1 MVSSSR
7 ENGHHIQR
15 ALRRQKLALAIIR
28 SAFGS
33 VLVGVISV
41 TLDTRYLNRFR
52 ALVRQHG
59 VSSFIASLALID
71 QHGAIVE
78 GQHPCPSCSDD
89 MTYTAHLGQESLR
102 WGDAFITMCP
112 HGIYLWSIPVTDNNE
127 LIGSI
132 LSGANTPNDQSQV
145 TQFTQSARHLL
156 HLACK
161 HNLTN
166 AALLRC
172 HAEEAAR
179 EADKAQAIHSLKGER
194 YTSVREVYL
203 REEANLISSIK
214 TNEVGQAREI
224 LNVILTE
231 VYALGGQDFELLKAL
246 VLELVV
252 VMYRTAVEAGG
263 DPVELLGLNYA
274 SIQEYA
280 TISDEETLTP
290 WLVQHLERLMAAIRN
305 SDERPVEV
313 QLQLALRYM
322 QEHLA
327 EPISRDDVA
336 AAALMSSS
344 HLAHLLRA
352 KLNRSY
358 TELLSE
364 MRINAARQLLVR
376 TCKSLAQI
384 AAETGF
390 SDQSYFTKVF
400 KQQVHMTPGEYRRLH
415 SE

>member
-1 MVSSSR
+1 M
-7 ENGHHIQR
+7 
-15 ALRRQKLALAIIR
+15 
-28 SAFGS
+28 
-33 VLVGVISV
+33 GVISV
-41 TLDTRYLNRFR
+41 ALDSKFSKRYR
-52 ALVRQHG
+52 ALARQYR
-59 VSSFIASLALID
+59 ASDFNAPLALAD
-71 QHGAIVE
+71 QQGSIVA
-78 GQHPCPSCSDD
+78 GQHPCTPCSANLE
-89 MTYTAHLGQESLR
+89 YTAHLGKESLR
-102 WGDAFITMCP
+102 WGDAFIAMCP
-112 HGIYLWSIPVTDNNE
+112 HGVYLWSIPVTDNNE
-127 LIGSI
+127 LVGSI
-132 LSGANTPNDQSQV
+132 LSGANPPNDQSQV
-145 TQFTQSARHLL
+145 TRFTATARRLL
-156 HLACK
+156 RLACK

-203 REEANLISSIK
+203 REEPNLIAAIK
-214 TNEVGQAREI
+214 TNEVAKAREI
-224 LNVILTE
+224 LNIILTE
-231 VYALGGQDFELLKAL
+231 VYALGEHDFELLKAL

-280 TISDEETLTP
+280 TITDEETLTP
-290 WLVQHLERLMAAIRN
+290 WLVQHLERLMAGIRN
-305 SDERPVEV
+305 NDERPVEV

-327 EPISRDDVA
+327 EPISREDVA
-336 AAALMSSS
+336 GAALMSSS

-400 KQQVHMTPGEYRRLH
+400 KQHVHMTPGEYRRQH
-415 SE
+415 TE